1 VNGLG
6 LPAVRLGTADGVRPS
21 GRAMSIAHGIEI
33 VSTLDAFEALRPEWD
48 ALFDRAAMPQQ
59 LFQSHSFLSHW
70 ARHYFDRSMTLHII
84 AGRQA
89 GRLVMIWPLVRR
101 RRLGFTLLQFMGSPV
116 AQFGDI
122 LLDPEAETRAL
133 AEGGWAEIEHS
144 GADLFLAQKVR
155 ADSAF
160 FGLPGARRPVAVQ
173 CQQAPF
179 ADLAVRVC
187 GDGPGSAYSPRDR
200 SSYRRRM
207 KRLAEHGSLAFRAF
221 MPGPDSARLA
231 QQAIVF
237 KLGQLKR
244 SAILSTTLSDPRF
257 AAFFQDCAADPASA
271 LRISTLERAGRPIGI
286 DLSFDCK
293 GKSFGHVIASD
304 PECEREGVGGLL
316 IHHVFAAAKARG
328 STAFDMMAPADP
340 YKLRHADGQTGVGDQ
355 AFAFTRL
362 GRLYCALVLKHARP
376 WAKGLVKKLPAGLL
390 RRFTRTT
397 R

>member
-1 VNGLG
+1 
-6 LPAVRLGTADGVRPS
+6 
-21 GRAMSIAHGIEI
+21 MSVAHGIEI
-33 VSTLDAFEALRPEWD
+33 VSALDAFEALRPEWD

-70 ARHYFDRSMTLHII
+70 ARHYLDRSMTLHII
-84 AGRQA
+84 AGRQD

-122 LLDPEAETRAL
+122 LLDSGTDSGAL
-133 AEGGWAEIEHS
+133 ADAGWAAVEGS

-160 FGLPGARRPVAVQ
+160 FRLPSVRQPVAVE

-200 SSYRRRM
+200 SSYRRRLR
-207 KRLAEHGSLAFRAF
+207 RLAEPGALAFRAF
-221 MPGPDSARLA
+221 MPGAEAAKLA
-231 QQAIVF
+231 LQAIAF
-237 KLGQLKR
+237 KLGQLER
-244 SAILSTTLSDPRF
+244 GAILSTTLADPRF

-271 LRISTLERAGRPIGI
+271 LRVSTLERAGRPIGI

-304 PECEREGVGGLL
+304 PDCEREGVGGVL
-316 IHHVFAAAKARG
+316 IHHVFAAAKTRG
-328 STAFDMMAPADP
+328 SSAFDMMAPADP
-340 YKLRHADGQTGVGDQ
+340 YKLRHADGQTGVGNQ
-355 AFAFTRL
+355 AFAFTL
-362 GRLYCALVLKHARP
+362 AGRIYCDAVLKHVRP

-390 RRFTRTT
+390 RRFARTA